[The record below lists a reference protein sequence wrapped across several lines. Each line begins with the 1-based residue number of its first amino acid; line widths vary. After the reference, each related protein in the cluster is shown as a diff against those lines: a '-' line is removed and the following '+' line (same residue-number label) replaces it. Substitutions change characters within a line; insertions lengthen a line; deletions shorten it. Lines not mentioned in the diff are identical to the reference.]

1 MHISN
6 LYYNEPII
14 EAGAKLV
21 KASKMSKA
29 FFTNSGTEAI
39 EGALKAAKKYA
50 YVRDGHA
57 DHEII
62 DHEPFLPWKKY
73 RSTFRDRNCSLQR
86 ALRASDGWCEVC
98 GF

>member
-1 MHISN
+1 MT
-6 LYYNEPII
+6 

-21 KASKMSKA
+21 TARRMDKA

-50 YVRDGHA
+50 YIRDGHA

-62 DHEPFLPWKKY
+62 
-73 RSTFRDRNCSLQR
+73 
-86 ALRASDGWCEVC
+86 
-98 GF
+98 